1 MVGPGVIVSTEA
13 GSGVVHEE
21 IPAEPGRELHGMQLF
36 VNTRAKNKPAASRVL
51 HLDADRAVAASTWG
65 RQ

>member
-36 VNTRAKNKPAASRVL
+36 VNTRAKDKHTAARGS
-51 HLDADRAVAASTWG
+51 
-65 RQ
+65 